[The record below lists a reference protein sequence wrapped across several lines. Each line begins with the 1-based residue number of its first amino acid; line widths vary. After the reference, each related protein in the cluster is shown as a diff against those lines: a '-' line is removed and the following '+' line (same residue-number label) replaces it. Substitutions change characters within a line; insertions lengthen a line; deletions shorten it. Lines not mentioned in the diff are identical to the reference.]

1 MAIPITFYT
10 NNKRE
15 NSTKLPTGTANTFSC
30 DLKESCSIINPQIS
44 LSAENPCA
52 YNYAYI
58 QKFNRYYFI
67 SDWIYTRGLWHAS
80 LQVDAL
86 ASFRAAILASSQYIL
101 RSASEFDGSVIDT
114 IYPAKTG
121 AELNG
126 SVSGYLPGFP
136 AIPGETLSSG
146 TFIVG
151 IVAPMPWLSSSVNP
165 YGLQYIALTPQ
176 NFTTMMNQLLNTDST
191 GAYGDW
197 LTDTVKATFNPFQY
211 IVSVK
216 WYPISVPADALVPI
230 QSALKLGWYSFPGV
244 SYYIPTPSKSYSVT
258 LEELPDHPQIAR
270 GEYLNKAP
278 YREIYC
284 YLPGAGTIT
293 LDSNLYSAPT
303 IRCDIDFLT
312 GLARYYIY
320 CNEIQIA
327 SIDFELGVQVPIAQI
342 TVNPGKIALD
352 AIGSMAGIIGNAA
365 RGNAVGVISGVATG
379 IGNALDNIA
388 PQAQAKGQQGSRG
401 IYMMNPLIKTWGIIR
416 RIVDEDTADLGRPL
430 CKQRVLSSLS
440 GYCKVADADISLSST
455 AQEQQQIKNY
465 MEGGF
470 FLE

>member
-1 MAIPITFYT
+1 MAISITFYT

-44 LSAENPCA
+44 LSAENPTS

-58 QKFNRYYFI
+58 PKFARYYFI
-67 SDWIYTRGLWHAS
+67 SDWIFTRGLWHAS
-80 LQVDAL
+80 LQVDPL
-86 ASFRAAILASSQYIL
+86 ASFRSTILASSQYVL
-101 RSASEFDGSVIDT
+101 RSASESDGSVVDT
-114 IYPAKTG
+114 IYPAKSG

-126 SVSGYLPGFP
+126 TVSGNLPEFP

-216 WYPISVPADALVPI
+216 WFPISVPADALVQT
-230 QSALKLGWYSFPGV
+230 QSMLKLGWYSFSGV

-258 LEELPDHPQIAR
+258 LDELPNH
-270 GEYLNKAP
+270 LK
-278 YREIYC
+278 
-284 YLPGAGTIT
+284 
-293 LDSNLYSAPT
+293 
-303 IRCDIDFLT
+303 F
-312 GLARYYIY
+312 
-320 CNEIQIA
+320 
-327 SIDFELGVQVPIAQI
+327 
-342 TVNPGKIALD
+342 
-352 AIGSMAGIIGNAA
+352 
-365 RGNAVGVISGVATG
+365 
-379 IGNALDNIA
+379 
-388 PQAQAKGQQGSRG
+388 QGG
-401 IYMMNPLIKTWGIIR
+401 
-416 RIVDEDTADLGRPL
+416 DT
-430 CKQRVLSSLS
+430 
-440 GYCKVADADISLSST
+440 
-455 AQEQQQIKNY
+455 
-465 MEGGF
+465 
-470 FLE
+470 